1 MITKPIGIGTD
12 HGGFPLKR
20 CVMDAVRNKGHEVH
34 DLGTDSEKP
43 VDYPDLA
50 HKVVHSIVA
59 GTVDTG
65 ILLCGTGIG
74 VSIAANRHKLIRAA
88 VCYDKET
95 ALLARQH
102 NNANV
107 LCIGGRKT
115 NEELAIEMVE
125 IFLSTDFLGGRHT
138 RRLRKIGKTVE

>member
-1 MITKPIGIGTD
+1 MTTKPIGLGTD

-20 CVMDAVRNKGHEVH
+20 CIMDTVRNKGYDLL
-34 DLGTDSEKP
+34 DLGTNSEEP
-43 VDYPDLA
+43 VDYPDHV
-50 HKVVHSIVA
+50 HKLVHSVVL

-74 VSIAANRHKLIRAA
+74 VSIVANRHNLIRAA
-88 VCYDKET
+88 VCYDTET
-95 ALLARQH
+95 ARLARQH

-115 NEELAIEMVE
+115 TEKLAIEMVE
-125 IFLSTDFLGGRHT
+125 IFLSTDFLGGRHA
-138 RRLRKIGKTVE
+138 RRVRKMGKTI